1 MTFSTP
7 QEDFWAGEFGSRYS
21 ERNSLSPKVHASNLA
36 FFVRALQRT
45 SGIRTIIELGANIGL
60 NVRALRTL
68 LPEAEISAIEINP
81 DAFSA
86 LSPLCNGM
94 AINGSIL
101 ETELEPSYDLSFT
114 KTVLIHIPP
123 EHLDD
128 VYRKLHEAS
137 RRYILVAEYY
147 NPTPVSVT
155 YRGHQDRLFKRD
167 FSGELLDRFK
177 DLRLIDY
184 GFAYSRDPNH
194 PQDDISWF
202 LLEKGA

>member
-1 MTFSTP
+1 
-7 QEDFWAGEFGSRYS
+7 
-21 ERNSLSPKVHASNLA
+21 
-36 FFVRALQRT
+36 
-45 SGIRTIIELGANIGL
+45 
-60 NVRALRTL
+60 
-68 LPEAEISAIEINP
+68 
-81 DAFSA
+81 
-86 LSPLCNGM
+86 
-94 AINGSIL
+94 
-101 ETELEPSYDLSFT
+101 
-114 KTVLIHIPP
+114 
-123 EHLDD
+123 
-128 VYRKLHEAS
+128 
-137 RRYILVAEYY
+137 LVAEYY